1 MSTWRKAL
9 GGGAAVA
16 VLVAGCSVAGHL
28 KMLDPPPV
36 PASRPLPSTAAM
48 QLGVDIDAYTYPGQ
62 DVGAAAEQDIA
73 YVKSLH
79 ANAVSISFPFFM
91 TGRLA
96 DSVHASASTPSP
108 AQLAVVIEDAQ
119 EAGLFVSIRPLLD
132 ETNLG
137 IARTQFRPTD
147 FRRWFASYLKFLLPY
162 AAMAQRTGVSEVFVG
177 AELSMFSKSP
187 FWAWLDTR
195 LRRDYYGAL
204 GFSNNW
210 GRPHITRSGGSGVR
224 EAVDAYKPIT
234 GSLSAGWTAF
244 DSGLPA
250 GTVETEVGIAAVPGA
265 YRLPYHYRWHVT
277 RLDPSVQARWF
288 TAACRAAAATHL
300 GGIYFWSIGLG
311 VQATGPTLSNQ
322 LAWAGGP
329 GAQAISACF
338 AALDRQAGAG
348 RAAAP

>member
-1 MSTWRKAL
+1 MLA
-9 GGGAAVA
+9 GGAALA
-16 VLVAGCSVAGHL
+16 VLVAGCSAAVHL
-28 KMLDPPPV
+28 KALQPPAA
-36 PASRPLPSTAAM
+36 PASRPLPSTAPM

-73 YVKSLH
+73 YVESLH

-91 TGRLA
+91 SGRQA
-96 DSVHASASTPSP
+96 DSVHASASTPTP

-147 FRRWFASYLKFLLPY
+147 LRHWFASYLKFLVPY
-162 AAMAQRTGVSEVFVG
+162 AAMAQRTGVSEMFVG

-187 FWAWLDTR
+187 FWITLDAR

-204 GFSNNW
+204 GFANNW
-210 GRPHITRSGGSGVR
+210 GRPHITRSGGSDVR
-224 EAVDAYKPIT
+224 ESVDAYKPIS

-244 DSGLPA
+244 DRGLPP

-265 YRLPYHYRWHVT
+265 YRLPYHYKWHVT
-277 RLDPSVQARWF
+277 QLDPSVQARWF
-288 TAACRAAAATHL
+288 TAACRAAAAAHL

-311 VQATGPTLSNQ
+311 VQATGPTLSDQ

-338 AALDRQAGAG
+338 AALGRQAGAG
-348 RAAAP
+348 KAAAP